1 MTYMIIR
8 QVRVVLLTV
17 KNTWRSW
24 QLKLLTWKNLASPI
38 HLIKILDQRQIDE
51 KKNEWTISTTPWSSV
66 QSTKMSPSF
75 LASRDK
81 LGQLKKKPSFPIST
95 NRDETLKRMVITTLP
110 IMMIISSFNQKKHT
124 HSHVNEKKNWDL
136 FWARSETEMVGPGIL
151 DLYRA
156 SQICFH
162 VNLSW
167 FLFL

>member
-1 MTYMIIR
+1 MHICKFILR
-8 QVRVVLLTV
+8 
-17 KNTWRSW
+17 W
-24 QLKLLTWKNLASPI
+24 PI
-38 HLIKILDQRQIDE
+38 
-51 KKNEWTISTTPWSSV
+51 TISW
-66 QSTKMSPSF
+66 F
-75 LASRDK
+75 LNLCFPLYELKWAPVFWHRVTSLANWKKSLRFQYPQIEMR
-81 LGQLKKKPSFPIST
+81 LG
-95 NRDETLKRMVITTLP
+95 KRMVITTLP

-167 FLFL
+167 FLFLF

>member
-1 MTYMIIR
+1 MIIR

-24 QLKLLTWKNLASPI
+24 QLKVAYLEKFSFAYSSYQNPWSKTNWWKT
-38 HLIKILDQRQIDE
+38 
-51 KKNEWTISTTPWSSV
+51 NEWTISTTPWSSV